1 MNSLLKLLYYFLYS
15 ENWLLPRV
23 STLDLQL
30 YAPWLKSAH
39 QETTPEIVA
48 FLFMFNKENRI
59 LHFAKSREQNFT
71 VCPLLSATELR
82 PVVWYRYQSFI
93 FPDTDPI
100 SSQLRD
106 DQFVSLNFL
115 RSTTVYFPLKLVCRA
130 SKYITH
136 IISASVAGNVA
147 QCQYKVCLSLEDS
160 SISLHS
166 YMPLHAP
173 RVNRFRGY
181 HVILQSASI
190 KT

>member
-1 MNSLLKLLYYFLYS
+1 
-15 ENWLLPRV
+15 
-23 STLDLQL
+23 
-30 YAPWLKSAH
+30 
-39 QETTPEIVA
+39 
-48 FLFMFNKENRI
+48 MFNKENRI
-59 LHFAKSREQNFT
+59 LHFAKSGEQNFT

-130 SKYITH
+130 SKIYYAH
-136 IISASVAGNVA
+136 YFSVCCR
-147 QCQYKVCLSLEDS
+147 QCCAMSVQSVSVSLEDS
-160 SISLHS
+160 STSLHS